1 MSKNYNQSLSQTNTL
16 SVVYFLL
23 FSLYL
28 ANLFIIP
35 PVTAQQQRMAVVIN
49 GLNKFETLSVVNLD
63 HPDLKKAVS
72 ADIAQLGVA
81 PNDVQITGNL
91 AYIVNT
97 FSHHVQVINL
107 KTGDSLGVISTGI
120 GSEPEK
126 IALLN
131 NDRAYVT
138 CGGTD
143 EVVLID
149 LKGKMVLQRIQ
160 TGSKPWGLTILN
172 KKVYVANSA
181 AIWTGQEMKYG
192 QSSVSVIST
201 DTNQLI
207 TTIEVPTNATEVT
220 SDANNTVLVVSTGDY
235 SQVLGELILIDSNK
249 DNIKKQI
256 SLKSTPG
263 AITVNRKKQ
272 QAYILT
278 PSGAIVVDLIKQRL
292 VVKPSSAL
300 QDFKGGFSLTFDN
313 QRELFLLAVPDWSGG
328 SQDQLLVLDSN
339 GKEINRYNTG
349 TKKGKGS
356 SFVSLADISGY
367 NDVGVQPRP
376 NQSVIFWGRVKQH

>member
-97 FSHHVQVINL
+97 FSHHIQVINL

-328 SQDQLLVLDSN
+328 NQDQLLVLDSN

>member
-97 FSHHVQVINL
+97 FSHHIQVINL

-235 SQVLGELILIDSNK
+235 SKVLGELTLIDSNK

>member
-97 FSHHVQVINL
+97 FSHHIQVINL

-235 SQVLGELILIDSNK
+235 SKVLGELTLIDSNK

-367 NDVGVQPRP
+367 NDVGVQPRS

>member
-97 FSHHVQVINL
+97 FSHHIQVINL
-107 KTGDSLGVISTGI
+107 KTGNSLGVISTGI

-235 SQVLGELILIDSNK
+235 SKVLGELTLIDSNK
-249 DNIKKQI
+249 DNIKKKI

>member
-97 FSHHVQVINL
+97 FSHHIQVINL

-138 CGGTD
+138 CGGTN

-235 SQVLGELILIDSNK
+235 SKVLGELTLIDSNK

-376 NQSVIFWGRVKQH
+376 NQSIIFWGRVKQH

>member
-1 MSKNYNQSLSQTNTL
+1 MSKNYNQSLLQTSFL
-16 SVVYFLL
+16 SVSCFLL

-28 ANLFIIP
+28 ASLFIIS
-35 PVTAQQQRMAVVIN
+35 PVVAQQQRIAVVVN
-49 GLNKFETLSVVNLD
+49 GLSKFETLSVVNLD
-63 HPDLKKAVS
+63 HPDPKKAVS

-81 PNDVQITGNL
+81 PNDVQVIGNF

-97 FSHHVQVINL
+97 YSDNVQAINL

-120 GSEPEK
+120 GSLPEK

-131 NDRAYVT
+131 DDRAYVT
-138 CGGTD
+138 CNGTD

-172 KKVYVANSA
+172 KKVYVANTA
-181 AIWTGQEMKYG
+181 AVWTGQEMKYG
-192 QSSVSVIST
+192 QSSISVIST
-201 DTNQLI
+201 ETNQLI
-207 TTIEVPTNATEVT
+207 KTIEVPTNATSVT
-220 SDANNTVLVVSTGDY
+220 SDANNTVLVKSTGDY
-235 SQVLGELILIDSNK
+235 SQVLGELTLIDSDK

-263 AITVNRKKQ
+263 AITVNRNKQ

-300 QDFKGGFSLTFDN
+300 QGFKGGFSMTFDH
-313 QRELFLLAVPDWSGG
+313 QRELFLLVVADWTGG
-328 SQDQLLVLDSN
+328 GQDQLLILDSN
-339 GKEINRYNTG
+339 GKELNRYNTG
-349 TKKGKGS
+349 TKNGKGS
-356 SFVSLADISGY
+356 SFVALADINDN
-367 NDVGVQPRP
+367 NDVSVQLQP
-376 NQSVIFWGRVKQH
+376 NQSIIFWGQVKQY

>member
-97 FSHHVQVINL
+97 FSHHIQVINL

>member
-28 ANLFIIP
+28 ANLFIIS

-235 SQVLGELILIDSNK
+235 SQVLGELTLIDSNK

-263 AITVNRKKQ
+263 AITVNRKKR

>member
-235 SQVLGELILIDSNK
+235 SQVLGELTLIDSNK

>member
-16 SVVYFLL
+16 AVVYFLL

-97 FSHHVQVINL
+97 FSHHIQVINL

-235 SQVLGELILIDSNK
+235 SKVLGELTLIDSNK

-367 NDVGVQPRP
+367 NDVGVQPRS

>member
-97 FSHHVQVINL
+97 FSHHIQVINL

-149 LKGKMVLQRIQ
+149 LKGKIVLQRIQ

>member
-28 ANLFIIP
+28 ANLFIIS

-97 FSHHVQVINL
+97 FSHHIQVINL

-263 AITVNRKKQ
+263 AITVNRKKR

-367 NDVGVQPRP
+367 NDVGVQPRS

>member
-1 MSKNYNQSLSQTNTL
+1 MSKIYNQSLSQTNTL

-97 FSHHVQVINL
+97 FSHHIQVINL

-207 TTIEVPTNATEVT
+207 TTIGVPTNATEVT
-220 SDANNTVLVVSTGDY
+220 SDANNIVLVVSTGDY
-235 SQVLGELILIDSNK
+235 SQVLGELTLIDSNK

>member
-97 FSHHVQVINL
+97 FSHHIQVINL

-235 SQVLGELILIDSNK
+235 SQILGELTLIDSNK
-249 DNIKKQI
+249 DNIKKKI

-263 AITVNRKKQ
+263 AITVNRKKR

-367 NDVGVQPRP
+367 NDVGVQPRS

>member
-28 ANLFIIP
+28 ANLFIIS

-235 SQVLGELILIDSNK
+235 SQVLGELTLIDSNK

-367 NDVGVQPRP
+367 NDVGVQPRS

>member
-28 ANLFIIP
+28 ANLFIIS

-97 FSHHVQVINL
+97 FSHHIQVINL

-328 SQDQLLVLDSN
+328 NQDQLLVLDSN

>member
-97 FSHHVQVINL
+97 FSHHIQVINL
-107 KTGDSLGVISTGI
+107 KTGNSLGVISTGI

-235 SQVLGELILIDSNK
+235 SKVLGELTLIDSNK

>member
-97 FSHHVQVINL
+97 FSHHIQVINL

-235 SQVLGELILIDSNK
+235 SQVLGELTLIDSNK

>member
-97 FSHHVQVINL
+97 FSHHIQVINL

-249 DNIKKQI
+249 DNIKKKI

-263 AITVNRKKQ
+263 AITVNRKKR

>member
-28 ANLFIIP
+28 ANLFIIS

-97 FSHHVQVINL
+97 FSHHIQVINL

-263 AITVNRKKQ
+263 AITVNRKKR

>member
-1 MSKNYNQSLSQTNTL
+1 VSKNYNQSLSQTNTL

-28 ANLFIIP
+28 ANLFIIS

-97 FSHHVQVINL
+97 FSHHIQVINL

-263 AITVNRKKQ
+263 AITVNRKKR

>member
-28 ANLFIIP
+28 ANLFIIS

-97 FSHHVQVINL
+97 FSHHIQVINL

-235 SQVLGELILIDSNK
+235 SQVLGELTLIDSNK

-263 AITVNRKKQ
+263 AITVNRKKR

>member
-28 ANLFIIP
+28 ANLFIIS

-97 FSHHVQVINL
+97 FSHHIQVINL

-263 AITVNRKKQ
+263 AITVNRKKR

-313 QRELFLLAVPDWSGG
+313 QRELFLLAIPDWSGG

-367 NDVGVQPRP
+367 NDVGVQPRS

>member
-97 FSHHVQVINL
+97 FSHHIQVINL

-263 AITVNRKKQ
+263 AITVNQKKR

-313 QRELFLLAVPDWSGG
+313 QHELFLLAVPDWSGG

-367 NDVGVQPRP
+367 NDVGVQPRS

>member
-97 FSHHVQVINL
+97 FSHHIQVINL

-235 SQVLGELILIDSNK
+235 SKVLGELTLIDSNK
-249 DNIKKQI
+249 DNIKKKI

>member
-97 FSHHVQVINL
+97 FSHHIQVINL

-263 AITVNRKKQ
+263 AITVNRKKR

>member
-149 LKGKMVLQRIQ
+149 LKGKIVLQRIQ

>member
-97 FSHHVQVINL
+97 FSHHIQVINL

-263 AITVNRKKQ
+263 AITVNRKKR

-367 NDVGVQPRP
+367 NDVGVQPRS

>member
-235 SQVLGELILIDSNK
+235 SQVLGELTLIDSNK
-249 DNIKKQI
+249 DNIKKKI

>member
-97 FSHHVQVINL
+97 FSHHIQVINL

-235 SQVLGELILIDSNK
+235 SQILGELTLIDSNK
-249 DNIKKQI
+249 DNIKKKI

-263 AITVNRKKQ
+263 AITVNRKKR

>member
-97 FSHHVQVINL
+97 FSHHIQVINL
-107 KTGDSLGVISTGI
+107 KTGNSLGVISTGI

-235 SQVLGELILIDSNK
+235 SQILGELTLIDSNK
-249 DNIKKQI
+249 DNIKKKI

>member
-97 FSHHVQVINL
+97 FSHHIQVINL

-235 SQVLGELILIDSNK
+235 SQVLGELTLIDSNK

-367 NDVGVQPRP
+367 NDVGVQPRS

>member
-97 FSHHVQVINL
+97 FSHHIQVINL

-263 AITVNRKKQ
+263 AITVNRKKR

-313 QRELFLLAVPDWSGG
+313 QHELFLLAVPDWSGG

-367 NDVGVQPRP
+367 NDVGVQPRS

>member
-28 ANLFIIP
+28 ANLFIIS

-97 FSHHVQVINL
+97 FSHHIQVINL

-235 SQVLGELILIDSNK
+235 SQVFGELTLIDSNK

-263 AITVNRKKQ
+263 AITVNRKKR

>member
-28 ANLFIIP
+28 ANLFIIS

-81 PNDVQITGNL
+81 PNDVQINGNL

-263 AITVNRKKQ
+263 AITVNRKKR

>member
-1 MSKNYNQSLSQTNTL
+1 VSKNYNQSLSQTNTL

-235 SQVLGELILIDSNK
+235 SQVLGELTLIDSNK

-292 VVKPSSAL
+292 VVKSSSAL

>member
-235 SQVLGELILIDSNK
+235 SKVLGELTLIDSNK